1 MSAPGTPEWG
11 SRSVETPA
19 KRLERIAVLTESK
32 ASPH

>member
-1 MSAPGTPEWG
+1 MSAPGTPESG